1 MERSFVE
8 RAPSPTEQE
17 LLLRVITPTKRTMP
31 GAQTSR
37 TGSYQNLSGKG
48 EMSSSNDEEN
58 QMEMQ
63 QCQNSGDEEARTE
76 EIKTVPRPI
85 SPSSIEVTEDFI
97 AEHSLEITQA
107 ISLKENLG
115 NWAQALAAAKDEG
128 QHLQVKREIQQVSGC
143 LNQLLIKLGIPLF
156 KLPENVRK
164 LNFICEKVRMKNA
177 PSVATNAEAK
187 NVKSNAKPNESAK
200 SNLNIKTAPKRK
212 INLSENK
219 NKSVSSPK
227 GGPVK
232 ESKKRVA
239 DEDGFIAPAAHLVR
253 KIKNLK
259 PNSIKN
265 KEIEIKQVPEG
276 IEEVALDEE
285 VDADPSPAQPKQ
297 KRVPPFFVT
306 PRADFRT
313 MLNILKLEAPS
324 LRSVMSNRFLKLTV
338 ETEEEH
344 RSLSHLLESQGAE
357 FKTFMLKQDRPIKVV
372 IRGLPSC
379 TPIEDIKSEFLTLY
393 LPAVDN
399 RLLFSALTNRP
410 SIIDVLFSAL
420 PTGRRL
426 FDGLAPQRCTDRSSI
441 NRLLTDLCDYVFHQF
456 SMP

>member
-1 MERSFVE
+1 
-8 RAPSPTEQE
+8 
-17 LLLRVITPTKRTMP
+17 MP
-31 GAQTSR
+31 GAQTPR

-48 EMSSSNDEEN
+48 EMSSSSDEEN
-58 QMEMQ
+58 SMDLQ
-63 QCQNSGDEEARTE
+63 QCQGNSSEEVTRTQ

-85 SPSSIEVTEDFI
+85 SPASIEVTDEFI

-115 NWAQALAAAKDEG
+115 NWAQALAAAKDE
-128 QHLQVKREIQQVSGC
+128 RT
-143 LNQLLIKLGIPLF
+143 
-156 KLPENVRK
+156 
-164 LNFICEKVRMKNA
+164 A
-177 PSVATNAEAK
+177 PSSQEGD
-187 NVKSNAKPNESAK
+187 SAA
-200 SNLNIKTAPKRK
+200 APRRK
-212 INLSENK
+212 IDLSGNK

-227 GGPVK
+227 GSPVK

-259 PNSIKN
+259 PNSVKN
-265 KEIEIKQVPEG
+265 KEIEIKKVPEG
-276 IEEVALDEE
+276 IEEVALDNE

-324 LRSVMSNRFLKLTV
+324 LRSVMSNKFLKLTV

-372 IRGLPSC
+372 IRGLQSC
-379 TPIEDIKSEFLTLY
+379 TPIEDINRNSEGTPR
-393 LPAVDN
+393 LPS
-399 RLLFSALTNRP
+399 RS
-410 SIIDVLFSAL
+410 VLA
-420 PTGRRL
+420 
-426 FDGLAPQRCTDRSSI
+426 
-441 NRLLTDLCDYVFHQF
+441 
-456 SMP
+456 